1 MIIAIYLK
9 TESGDGY
16 HFLKEVNTETEMLAE
31 IVLSMDMEL
40 AHVYDYE
47 ISTIGGSVDRM
58 QDMLQD
64 HIELLQEMLED
75 G

>member
-16 HFLKEVNTETEMLAE
+16 HFLKEVNTEAEMLAR
-31 IVLSMDMEL
+31 IVLAMDTEL

-58 QDMLQD
+58 QGMLQD
-64 HIELLQEMLED
+64 HIELLQEMLD
-75 G
+75 DV